1 MGLIHLVNEVG
12 ELRGAHT
19 HTPECRLLYIYE
31 LHKKKSHHNYEGYFT
46 VHIMCHTFNQ
56 FLHNLVNSS
65 GLAMGEL
72 FPHWK
77 TCCCAFLY
85 RAYHACEIKE
95 EKKKKVCNLR
105 TDCIVAATSC
115 WLCFHSNKN
124 LHIGK
129 SSRGECCSPFRKS
142 CVLTGPDFNCAIHCT
157 REETSSGDS

>member
-19 HTPECRLLYIYE
+19 HTHLNAGSSTYMNYTKKNQ
-31 LHKKKSHHNYEGYFT
+31 KKKSHHNYEGYFT

-95 EKKKKVCNLR
+95 EKKKGLQ
-105 TDCIVAATSC
+105 S
-115 WLCFHSNKN
+115 
-124 LHIGK
+124 
-129 SSRGECCSPFRKS
+129 
-142 CVLTGPDFNCAIHCT
+142 
-157 REETSSGDS
+157 

>member
-19 HTPECRLLYIYE
+19 HTHTPECRLLYIYE
-31 LHKKKSHHNYEGYFT
+31 LHKKKIKKKSHHNYEGYFT

-85 RAYHACEIKE
+85 RACHACEIKE
-95 EKKKKVCNLR
+95 EKNKRSAILEQIALWQPRRVGFASIPIKTSTLENRAAENAAVRLGNL
-105 TDCIVAATSC
+105 VS
-115 WLCFHSNKN
+115 
-124 LHIGK
+124 
-129 SSRGECCSPFRKS
+129 
-142 CVLTGPDFNCAIHCT
+142 
-157 REETSSGDS
+157 

>member
-19 HTPECRLLYIYE
+19 HTHLNAGSSTYMNYTKKNHTIIMKATLQCTSCATPSINSFTTWLILVGWQCENYFPTGKPVAVPSFTEHVTLVRL
-31 LHKKKSHHNYEGYFT
+31 KK
-46 VHIMCHTFNQ
+46 
-56 FLHNLVNSS
+56 
-65 GLAMGEL
+65 
-72 FPHWK
+72 
-77 TCCCAFLY
+77 
-85 RAYHACEIKE
+85 
-95 EKKKKVCNLR
+95 KKKKVCNLR